1 MISGLIFI
9 QLYFLSSLLCFVA
22 VERPSLSKFHRNRVH
37 RAHLHVDRSFHSLV
51 TLQWLFTWRL
61 GPEPFEEAL
70 AHELTIRRHEFSLY
84 LEILYILFNLYLH
97 MYTHIYFIIITIYL
111 FINTFM
117 FSLLRMATMKGNKG
131 KGVVDEA
138 TRPGAQS

>member
-1 MISGLIFI
+1 
-9 QLYFLSSLLCFVA
+9 
-22 VERPSLSKFHRNRVH
+22 
-37 RAHLHVDRSFHSLV
+37 
-51 TLQWLFTWRL
+51 
-61 GPEPFEEAL
+61 
-70 AHELTIRRHEFSLY
+70 
-84 LEILYILFNLYLH
+84 

-117 FSLLRMATMKGNKG
+117 FSLLGMATMKENKG